1 MRMLNRNKQRMKY
14 YVNGKKVPIYDTD
27 DNGNINYIIVDGE
40 KVPVETGEYQI
51 IDEKLVDFK
60 ANINS
65 TLTEAFI
72 KAFGVD
78 DSSDKAT
85 IVCVKNK
92 IPLKVGMRIW
102 RNSEVE
108 YNEDGSIDIDSA
120 DYVVVAT
127 NDEALNE
134 DSFLLKKVA
143 K

>member
-14 YVNGKKVPIYDTD
+14 YVNGKKVPIYNTD

-85 IVCVKNK
+85 IVGVKNK